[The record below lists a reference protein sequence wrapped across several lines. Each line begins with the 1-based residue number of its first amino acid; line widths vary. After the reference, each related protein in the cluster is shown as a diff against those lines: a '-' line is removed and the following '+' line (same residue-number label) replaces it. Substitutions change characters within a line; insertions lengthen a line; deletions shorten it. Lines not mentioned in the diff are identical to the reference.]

1 MGTLTVGLSFT
12 SPAGDIATDALAMTL
27 TDNLTTTT
35 PNVGVSRMTALLASP
50 TNILT
55 AAAAP
60 TTTYLYLKNTD
71 SVNIVVVK
79 TDAAVGMVDLAPGE
93 FMFMPLK
100 GAVGV
105 EVQGAG
111 GDCITEYAFW
121 TKG

>member
-100 GAVGV
+100 GA
-105 EVQGAG
+105 
-111 GDCITEYAFW
+111 CITEYAFW